1 MTDTDMAAELHLIA
15 STAEQ
20 VFQAAAGRPAA
31 EAWSLVR
38 ETELDQLA
46 LPDPGGDWLAAAA
59 AVTRL
64 AGEHAV
70 ELPYADAALVAGPLL
85 AEAGLELPAGPCVAA
100 SPANANASP
109 NPNPNAIP
117 NPNPN
122 AMPVDGRWR
131 VRGTLRHVPWA
142 AVAARIVV
150 VAGTPDGELVA
161 SVDPSGATI
170 TPGKSMTGEPSDTVE
185 IDTLADAALLP
196 NASDILLR
204 RGALARALLIAGAAE
219 AALRGCV
226 RYATERVQFGRPIA
240 RQQVIQH
247 MLAEMAGEVTAVR
260 AAADAAVGVCAAEG
274 FGGPAAG
281 TAVAVAK
288 IAAGTA
294 AEVVARLAHQVHG
307 AIGTTREHPLHRYTL
322 RMWAWREEFGAERAW
337 ERLLGEAAL
346 ARGAWEVVTGQTSN
360 FNPQS
365 LYRTDRA
372 ACPAPTLPERGGQP
386 GSGVQGR
393 SGHQG

>member
-1 MTDTDMAAELHLIA
+1 MTDTDMAAELRLIA
-15 STAEQ
+15 STAGQ

-64 AGEHAV
+64 AGEHAA

-100 SPANANASP
+100 SPANANA
-109 NPNPNAIP
+109 NAS
-117 NPNPN
+117 PNPN

-142 AVAARIVV
+142 AAAARIVV
-150 VAGTPDGELVA
+150 VASTPDGEIVA
-161 SVDPSGATI
+161 SLDPSGATI
-170 TPGKSMTGEPSDTVE
+170 TPGTSIAGEPSDTVE

-274 FGGPAAG
+274 FGSPAAG

-360 FNPQS
+360 PDPQS

-372 ACPAPTLPERGGQP
+372 ACPAPTLPDRNGQP